1 VQPDTETPMIL
12 SDHAPKACRL
22 IVQDLQASEVF
33 IYHELSCTVAKIY
46 SSR

>member
-1 VQPDTETPMIL
+1 MIL
-12 SDHAPKACRL
+12 SDHAPKARGL

-33 IYHELSCTVAKIY
+33 NYHELSCTVAKIY